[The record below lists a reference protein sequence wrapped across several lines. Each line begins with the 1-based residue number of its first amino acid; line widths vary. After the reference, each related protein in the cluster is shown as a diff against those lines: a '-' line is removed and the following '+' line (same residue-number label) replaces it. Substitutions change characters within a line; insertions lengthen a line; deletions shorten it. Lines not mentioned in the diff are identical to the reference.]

1 MESGVLLRL
10 QVFALN
16 TNLAPSFMVL
26 QLKWEEHT
34 CLPSVAGAL
43 EASAIFVSLGLP
55 VQQLGL

>member
-1 MESGVLLRL
+1 MQSGVCYDSK
-10 QVFALN
+10 VFALN

-26 QLKWEEHT
+26 QLKWEDHT

-43 EASAIFVSLGLP
+43 EASEIFVCRGLP